1 MAIKIGGCNGSS
13 VHYNPLREV
22 KMWIYILAYFSK
34 KYNPKQAQIEA
45 IDLALTASLKK
56 VYWAIDWQGW

>member
-1 MAIKIGGCNGSS
+1 
-13 VHYNPLREV
+13 
-22 KMWIYILAYFSK
+22 MWIYILAYFSK

-56 VYWAIDWQGW
+56 GFWAIDWQGW